1 MDYLETNKQ
10 FWNAAT
16 GVNFGSDFYDQE
28 SFEKGRN
35 SLNSI
40 ELDLLGDI
48 KGKSVLHLQCHFGQD
63 TISLQRM
70 GAIATGV
77 DLSDEAITKARDIN
91 DRLGLGTEFICSD
104 VFALK
109 EKLHQQFDIVFTS
122 YGTIAWLPDLDKW
135 ADVIRHFLK
144 PGGKFVFAEFHPAVW
159 MWDDDFTEVKYAYLN
174 REPIADVE
182 EGTYADKD
190 AGTQNAFVCW
200 NHGIGEVVTALLKQG
215 LAIDALREFDYSPY
229 PSFKGTEE
237 FEPGK
242 FRIKQFGNKMPLVY
256 ALRALNQ

>member
-135 ADVIRHFLK
+135 A
-144 PGGKFVFAEFHPAVW
+144 
-159 MWDDDFTEVKYAYLN
+159 M
-174 REPIADVE
+174 
-182 EGTYADKD
+182 
-190 AGTQNAFVCW
+190 
-200 NHGIGEVVTALLKQG
+200 
-215 LAIDALREFDYSPY
+215 
-229 PSFKGTEE
+229 
-237 FEPGK
+237 
-242 FRIKQFGNKMPLVY
+242 
-256 ALRALNQ
+256 